1 MKISHHTTL
10 LAALF
15 ATALLPCTAHA
26 VKSDRD
32 QPVQIEADK
41 VTIDDRNKVHVFE
54 GAVVLIQGSLEIRG
68 DKMVVTQGADG
79 FQSGIA
85 TGSSKKPAT
94 FRQRREG
101 SDTYIDGEAER
112 IEYDT
117 RAERARLFNRARVSS
132 AGDVVTGEFI
142 EYDAI
147 TERYSA
153 SAGAGQKG
161 DGRVRAVIQPRA
173 GSEGTKP

>member
-1 MKISHHTTL
+1 MKTTLYVAL
-10 LAALF
+10 LAA
-15 ATALLPCTAHA
+15 ALLPCAAHA
-26 VKSDRD
+26 AKSDRD

-54 GAVVLIQGSLEIRG
+54 GAVILVQGSLEIRG

-85 TGSSKKPAT
+85 TGSASKPAT

-101 SDTYIDGEAER
+101 TDSYIDGEAER

-132 AGDVVTGEFI
+132 AGDVVTGDFI
-142 EYDAI
+142 EYDAL

-153 SAGAGQKG
+153 STASGQKG
-161 DGRVRAVIQPRA
+161 DGRVRAVIQPRSGGA
-173 GSEGTKP
+173 DTTP

>member
-1 MKISHHTTL
+1 MKTTL
-10 LAALF
+10 YAAVI
-15 ATALLPCTAHA
+15 AAALLPCAAHA

-54 GAVVLIQGSLEIRG
+54 GSVVLIQGSLEIRG

-79 FQSGIA
+79 FQSGVA
-85 TGSSKKPAT
+85 TGSAKKPAT

-101 SDTYIDGEAER
+101 TDTFIDGEAER

-117 RAERARLFNRARVSS
+117 RAERARLFTRARVSS
-132 AGDVVTGEFI
+132 AGDIVTGDFI

-153 SAGAGQKG
+153 STAAGQKG
-161 DGRVRAVIQPRA
+161 EGRVRAVIQPRSGGEDA
-173 GSEGTKP
+173 KP

>member
-1 MKISHHTTL
+1 MKTTL
-10 LAALF
+10 QVMLLA
-15 ATALLPCTAHA
+15 TMLLPFTAHA

-54 GAVVLIQGSLEIRG
+54 GAVILVQGSLEIRG

-79 FQSGIA
+79 FQSGVA
-85 TGSSKKPAT
+85 TGSAKRLAT
-94 FRQRREG
+94 FRQQREG
-101 SDTYIDGEAER
+101 SDAYIEGEAER

-132 AGDVVTGEFI
+132 GGDVVTGDFI

-153 SAGAGQKG
+153 SATSQGG

-173 GSEGTKP
+173 GGDDKKP